1 MKKSLLSTL
10 SLTLILSSCAL
21 PSDPFT
27 KVREQ
32 DEQFRKT
39 LPVSNADY
47 GSFPKDFQA
56 QIKSYMNTVLKDPDS
71 AKYSNLTKPFKSYTI
86 YKQNIYQAA
95 THDNVYYGYSVCFS
109 LNAKNSY
116 GAYTGNSQYV
126 AFFHNKKIVE
136 VKEADKSLTQIT
148 GIVSAYIGST
158 DIHCPK
164 N

>member
-27 KVREQ
+27 KVLEQ

-109 LNAKNSY
+109 LK
-116 GAYTGNSQYV
+116 
-126 AFFHNKKIVE
+126 
-136 VKEADKSLTQIT
+136 
-148 GIVSAYIGST
+148 
-158 DIHCPK
+158 C
-164 N
+164 